1 MKTAKQLL
9 KEARNIRSQILAL
22 RADVGEVYMQEQ
34 DEELEK
40 IFEATRLELD
50 NVDEYIINAINLLS
64 DASGK

>member
-40 IFEATRLELD
+40 IFEATRFELD

>member
-1 MKTAKQLL
+1 MKTTKQLL
-9 KEARNIRSQILAL
+9 KEARNIRNQILAL

-34 DEELEK
+34 NEELEK